1 MATKVTRKAT
11 GTKAKAATPKATK
24 AAPAK
29 SGGTA
34 TATKEAPAKA
44 RRTQEDVDGMV
55 PQFLERIGEGA
66 TLRALK
72 QEFGFTDDGPIRAAL
87 YRAGYDRKGEEHGEE
102 AGSIDASKAA
112 GKKQVI
118 ALRANEGA
126 AWYRLAY
133 LTGLS
138 ESEVKSIVSEGGGET
153 GRVYVKAE
161 KPAKAA
167 TTKPAGAKAG
177 KRVKATKADP
187 SEQA

>member
-1 MATKVTRKAT
+1 MPKVTRKAT
-11 GTKAKAATPKATK
+11 TSKAKAATTK
-24 AAPAK
+24 STPAK
-29 SGGTA
+29 SSGGGTA

-44 RRTQEDVDGMV
+44 RRTQEDVDAMV

-87 YRAGYDRKGEEHGEE
+87 YRAGYDRKGEEHGEAE
-102 AGSIDASKAA
+102 GSIDASKAQ
-112 GKKQVI
+112 GKKQVV

-133 LTGLS
+133 LTGLT
-138 ESEVKSIVSEGGGET
+138 EAEVKKIVADAGGET
-153 GRVYVKAE
+153 GRVYVKSE

-167 TTKPAGAKAG
+167 TDKPAGAKTG

>member
-1 MATKVTRKAT
+1 MPKVTRKAT
-11 GTKAKAATPKATK
+11 TSKGKATATK
-24 AAPAK
+24 STPAK
-29 SGGTA
+29 SSGGTA

-44 RRTQEDVDGMV
+44 RRTHVDAMV

-87 YRAGYDRKGEEHGEE
+87 YRAGYDRKGEEHGEAE
-102 AGSIDASKAA
+102 GSIDASKAA
-112 GKKQVI
+112 GKKQVV

-133 LTGLS
+133 LTGLT
-138 ESEVKSIVSEGGGET
+138 EAEVKKIVADAGGET
-153 GRVYVKAE
+153 GRVYVKSE

-167 TTKPAGAKAG
+167 TDKPAGAKTG